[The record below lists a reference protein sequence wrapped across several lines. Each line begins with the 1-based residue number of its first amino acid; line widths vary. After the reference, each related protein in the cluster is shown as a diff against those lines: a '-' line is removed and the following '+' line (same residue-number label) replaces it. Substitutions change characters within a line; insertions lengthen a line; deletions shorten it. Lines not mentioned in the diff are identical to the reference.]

1 MEGSAN
7 DRLRKNAWRNIS
19 FTVMAQCLLIVV
31 SLLIL
36 ADVAF
41 CLRMVMLDVPSAV
54 NHGESVELSC
64 IYELENDR
72 LYSIKWYRN
81 DVEFYRYVP
90 NDWPPGQFLPLPGVR
105 VDLSKSGQR
114 SVYLRSVDLNSTG
127 TYRCEVSAEAPSFQ
141 SVEAERD
148 MKVMV
153 LPTEGP
159 KIMGGQTQYNVGDMV
174 AVNCTSAKSKPA
186 ATLRWFINDN
196 AVGPEYETEYSTTLH
211 EDGLES
217 SSLSLRFVAKDKH
230 FVNQNMRLRC
240 TASISRIYTMSN
252 EEMFVGGRQQSS
264 PLQITENGSK
274 EKPLKSPPNPKR
286 KQPKQLQ
293 SSSDGSVFS
302 FCHWLLV
309 LSVLMLHLRIT

>member
-19 FTVMAQCLLIVV
+19 FTGMAQCLLIVV

-36 ADVAF
+36 ADAAF

-141 SVEAERD
+141 SVSAERD

-159 KIMGGQTQYNVGDMV
+159 KIMGGQIQYNVGDTV

-196 AVGPEYETEYSTTLH
+196 PVGPEYETEYSTILH

-217 SSLSLRFVAKDKH
+217 SSLSLRFVARDKH

-274 EKPLKSPPNPKR
+274 GEVRPKAEDA
-286 KQPKQLQ
+286 QVQ

>member
-1 MEGSAN
+1 MVFS
-7 DRLRKNAWRNIS
+7 
-19 FTVMAQCLLIVV
+19 
-31 SLLIL
+31 
-36 ADVAF
+36 
-41 CLRMVMLDVPSAV
+41 LRMVMLDVPSAV
-54 NHGESVELSC
+54 NLGESVELSC

-72 LYSIKWYRN
+72 LYSIKWYKN
-81 DVEFYRYVP
+81 DVEFYRFVP
-90 NDWPPGQFLPLPGVR
+90 NDWPPGQFLPLPGIR

-159 KIMGGQTQYNVGDMV
+159 KITGGQSQYNSGDTV
-174 AVNCTSAKSKPA
+174 AINCTSAKSKPA

-196 AVGPEYETEYSTTLH
+196 ALGPEFETEYSTTLH
-211 EDGLES
+211 EDGLET
-217 SSLSLRFVAKDKH
+217 SSLSLKFVAKDKH
-230 FVNQNMRLRC
+230 FVSGTMRLRC

-252 EEMFVGGRQQSS
+252 EEMFRGGRQQSS

-274 EKPLKSPPNPKR
+274 ETPLKNAPS
-286 KQPKQLQ
+286 PKQKSPKKLQ
-293 SSSDGSVFS
+293 SASIGCVSCLS
-302 FCHWLLV
+302 HWLLV
-309 LSVLMLHLRIT
+309 LSALMLHLRIT